1 MSETA
6 TNIVDGFHTLRVFC
20 HQLAK
25 MLRTADGMMEE
36 AEWTSAGN
44 RAVGSTSKVIG
55 EPDEWLPSQF
65 FRGYENED
73 YPDFVPFVSVILR
86 DPVVDNE
93 TEIDEAL
100 ISAGHLEFEDGKE
113 VSSLDWAWAF
123 LAHAWMADEDGT
135 RKDDG
140 TLYSVNPI
148 EDEGWGEK
156 DWKGVARVNTF
167 ALPLDEI
174 TSAAALKEKVIQPLL
189 EMLSQHGSQAG
200 NSPEE

>member
-1 MSETA
+1 MESQKMSETA
-6 TNIVDGFHTLRVFC
+6 TNIVEGFRTLRIFC
-20 HQLAK
+20 HELAK

-36 AEWTSAGN
+36 ADWTSAGN

-73 YPDFVPFVSVILR
+73 YPDFVPFVSVILH
-86 DPVVDNE
+86 DPEVDNE

-100 ISAGHLEFEDGKE
+100 ISAGYLEFEDGKE
-113 VSSLDWAWAF
+113 VGSLDWAWAF
-123 LAHAWMADEDGT
+123 IAHAWMGDEDDT

-140 TLYSVNPI
+140 TRYSVNP
-148 EDEGWGEK
+148 EEVEWDK
-156 DWKGVARVNTF
+156 KAWKGVARVNTF

-189 EMLSQHGSQAG
+189 AMLLQHGSQA
-200 NSPEE
+200 